1 MKILIPTD
9 FSLTSKSLIEQV
21 VNSLHETD
29 TLTEILLLNTFIVKE
44 TDPEQVIT
52 ANDKLK
58 SESKMSL
65 EELKSLMM
73 GKILNPNIQI
83 QTVSHLG
90 TLKNVIQQ
98 ILKKE
103 KFDQLAVTKELA
115 TELTTIREFLRD
127 KECSFVIK

>member
-9 FSLTSKSLIEQV
+9 FSLTSKSLIDQV

-29 TLTEILLLNTFIVKE
+29 TLTEILLLNTFIVNE

-65 EELKSLMM
+65 EELKSLTM

>member
-9 FSLTSKSLIEQV
+9 FSHTSKSLIDQV

-65 EELKSLMM
+65 EELKSLTM

-98 ILKKE
+98 LLKKE
-103 KFDQLAVTKELA
+103 KFDQLAVTKEQA